1 MNRRE
6 HIISIVIVLLGF
18 MPDGKAQQKGLSRA
32 EAEQC
37 RERIVA
43 EWLSREASLL
53 KHNDEAHCI
62 TQGELHLRYDAKVF
76 GEEPADGR
84 SLWISMHGGGNAPT
98 ALNDSQWENQK
109 RLYQPDE
116 GIYVA
121 PRAPWDDWDMWFKP
135 PIDSMF
141 DELIRTMVALH
152 HVNPNKVYLLGY
164 SAGGDGVWRMAPRM
178 ADRWAAAS
186 MMAGHPGD
194 VNLRSL
200 RNLPFM
206 IWCGGDDAA
215 YDRNR
220 VDAERGV
227 EMDSLQQA
235 DPQGYVH
242 ETHILPGKPHW
253 MDLEDKAALPW
264 MAQHR
269 RNPYPKRVVWV
280 QGDRGHT
287 HFYWLGVPEH
297 ETKKGAEVR
306 VSVKGNTVSIDSD
319 DYTSITLYLND
330 SIVNLD
336 RPVKVKWGKQTV
348 YQGRL
353 PRTEQNM
360 SSTIGHRGDPA
371 FCFPSQVTVRR
382 NTTKKQKTS

>member
-1 MNRRE
+1 MNRKGN
-6 HIISIVIVLLGF
+6 IISVIILLLAF
-18 MPDGKAQQKGLSRA
+18 MPAVKAQQKTLSRD
-32 EAEQC
+32 EAEQV
-37 RERIVA
+37 RVKLIS
-43 EWLSREASLL
+43 EWLSNQAGLL
-53 KHNDEAHCI
+53 KQNDDTHCI
-62 TQGELHLRYDAKVF
+62 SQGDLRMRYDMKVY
-76 GEEPADGR
+76 GDEPADGR

-141 DELIRTMVALH
+141 DELIRTMVVLH

-194 VNLRSL
+194 VNLLSL

-215 YDRNR
+215 YNRNR
-220 VDAERGV
+220 VDAERGI

-235 DPQGYVH
+235 DPQGYIH

-264 MAQHR
+264 MAKHQ
-269 RNPYPKRVVWV
+269 RNPYPKTVVWV
-280 QGDRGHT
+280 QGDRGHK
-287 HFYWLGVPEH
+287 HFYWLSVPE
-297 ETKKGAEVR
+297 EEAKKGAELR
-306 VSVKGNTVSIDSD
+306 VSVRGNTITIHSE
-319 DYTSITLYLND
+319 DYTSVTLYLND
-330 SIVNLD
+330 SIVDLNKL
-336 RPVKVKWGKQTV
+336 VVVKWGKQTA
-348 YQGRL
+348 YKGRL
-353 PRTEQNM
+353 PRTEENM
-360 SSTIGHRGDPA
+360 RTTLNQRGDLA
-371 FCFPSQVTVRR
+371 YCFPSQLTVKRTLAR
-382 NTTKKQKTS
+382 EKY

>member
-1 MNRRE
+1 MMPMNKKLS
-6 HIISIVIVLLGF
+6 IICIVISLLDLV
-18 MPDGKAQQKGLSRA
+18 PYAKAQQKGLSRA
-32 EAEQC
+32 EVEQC
-37 RERIVA
+37 QERIVTEWISCQA
-43 EWLSREASLL
+43 EIL
-53 KHNDEAHCI
+53 KWNDSARCI
-62 TQGELHLRYDAKVF
+62 TQGDLRMHYDMKVF
-76 GEEPADGR
+76 GQEPDDGR

-109 RLYQPDE
+109 RLYHPDE

-141 DELIRTMVALH
+141 DELIRTMVVFH

-194 VNLRSL
+194 VNMLSL

-220 VDAERGV
+220 VNAQRGL
-227 EMDSLQQA
+227 EMDSLQQS
-235 DPQGYVH
+235 DPTGFIH

-264 MAQHR
+264 MAQYHR
-269 RNPYPKRVVWV
+269 HSYPSTVVWV
-280 QGDRGHT
+280 QGDRGHK
-287 HFYWLGVPEH
+287 HFYWLGVPEE
-297 ETKKGAEVR
+297 ETKKGAELH
-306 VSVKGNTVSIDSD
+306 VSVKGNTINIDTE
-319 DYTSITLYLND
+319 DYTSVTLYLND
-330 SIVNLD
+330 SIINLNK
-336 RPVKVKWGKQTV
+336 PVTVKWGKQTV
-348 YQGRL
+348 YKGRL
-353 PRTEQNM
+353 PRTEENM
-360 SSTIGHRGDPA
+360 RNTINQRGDLA
-371 FCFPSQVTVRR
+371 YCFPSQVTV
-382 NTTKKQKTS
+382 KKRVKTSK

>member
-1 MNRRE
+1 MNRKE
-6 HIISIVIVLLGF
+6 HIICIVMIIMGLIPSV
-18 MPDGKAQQKGLSRA
+18 KAQQKGLSRA

-37 RERIVA
+37 REWIVA
-43 EWLSREASLL
+43 DWLSSQDPLL
-53 KHNDEAHCI
+53 KHNDETHCI
-62 TQGELHLRYDAKVF
+62 TQDSLRMRYDVKVF
-76 GEEPADGR
+76 GQEPADGR

-98 ALNDSQWENQK
+98 ALNDSQWQNQK

-116 GIYVA
+116 GLYVA

-141 DELIRTMVALH
+141 DELIRTMVVFH

-194 VNLRSL
+194 VNLLSL

-220 VDAERGV
+220 VDAERGM

-235 DPQGYVH
+235 DPQGYIH

-264 MAQHR
+264 MARHQ
-269 RNPYPKRVVWV
+269 RNPYPKTVVWV

-287 HFYWLGVPEH
+287 HFYWIGVLQE
-297 ETKKGAEVR
+297 EARKGAEVR
-306 VSVKGNTVSIDSD
+306 VSVKGNTISIESD

-336 RPVKVKWGKQTV
+336 RPVKVKWGRQTV
-348 YQGRL
+348 YRGRL

-360 SSTIGHRGDPA
+360 SSNIEHRGDPVY
-371 FCFPSQVTVRR
+371 CFPSQVTVRR
-382 NTTKKQKTS
+382 KI